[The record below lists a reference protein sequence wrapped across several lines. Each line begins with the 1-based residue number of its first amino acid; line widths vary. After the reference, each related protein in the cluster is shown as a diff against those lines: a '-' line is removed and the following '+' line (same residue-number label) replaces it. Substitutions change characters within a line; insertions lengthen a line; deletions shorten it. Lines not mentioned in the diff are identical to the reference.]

1 MGYFTFLKLR
11 LKGLSIRKPFQAEY
25 PSIYIIVQD
34 FNLAIVLEIKDDSS
48 SCTGWASHD
57 LLLHLCNTYAGY
69 VPIGSGCSPAL
80 PFQNILCFPF
90 YVNFKTVAKII
101 FFIYPTLRCI
111 GGLRYLHSN
120 IYLSNE
126 TSLYPNQLFLFTP
139 NYILDDLINNIIK
152 VTSTLVTAI
161 LILL

>member
-34 FNLAIVLEIKDDSS
+34 FNLAIVLGIKDDSS

-69 VPIGSGCSPAL
+69 VPIGSGCSPAS

-90 YVNFKTVAKII
+90 YVNFKTVAKIT
-101 FFIYPTLRCI
+101 FFIYTTLRCI
-111 GGLRYLHSN
+111 GGLLTLQRLCQF
-120 IYLSNE
+120 LL
-126 TSLYPNQLFLFTP
+126 LYGNGIKASCTGGCCRLFGG
-139 NYILDDLINNIIK
+139 
-152 VTSTLVTAI
+152 
-161 LILL
+161 